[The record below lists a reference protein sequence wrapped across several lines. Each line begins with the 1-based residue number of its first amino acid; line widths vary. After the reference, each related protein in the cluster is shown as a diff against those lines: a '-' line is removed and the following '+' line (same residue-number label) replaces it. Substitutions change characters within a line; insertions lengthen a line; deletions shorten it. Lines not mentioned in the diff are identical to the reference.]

1 MYVCG
6 MYVNIQFKIL
16 RDIIN
21 IGSTLLK
28 HFRQWLFILMVSLL
42 ISARTLFL
50 LQTKIKSDL
59 KNNLILIYTNIN
71 PWEVSLNEKVS
82 FRLY

>member
-1 MYVCG
+1 MCVCG

-28 HFRQWLFILMVSLL
+28 HFRQWLC
-42 ISARTLFL
+42 LF
-50 LQTKIKSDL
+50 
-59 KNNLILIYTNIN
+59 
-71 PWEVSLNEKVS
+71 
-82 FRLY
+82 